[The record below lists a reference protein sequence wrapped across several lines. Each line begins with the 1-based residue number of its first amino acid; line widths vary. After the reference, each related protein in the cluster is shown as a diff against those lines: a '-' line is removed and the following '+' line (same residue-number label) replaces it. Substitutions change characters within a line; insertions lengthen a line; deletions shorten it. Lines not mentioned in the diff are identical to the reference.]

1 MKRRH
6 ALIPNVLTIAG
17 TDPTGGAGIQADLKA
32 FSAQGTYGMSVVTAV
47 VAQNTRGVGSIFAM
61 EPEFVAEQIAAVF
74 EDVRVDAVKIGMV
87 ANADIADAIRQS
99 LDTYAQCP
107 VVLDPVMVAKSGD
120 HLMQQDDVEAI
131 RERLVPRAT
140 LITPN
145 LPEASV
151 LLDRDVEMSS
161 LEEMHASLEELR
173 ALGSQWVLLKG
184 GHLGGEESIDILTGH
199 ETVELTAPRVDTIND
214 HGTGCTLS
222 AAIAALL
229 PRHGYIDAVRQAK
242 KYLTAALRHADE
254 LDVGAGHGPV
264 HHFHA
269 LWNNAP
275 LQLQGAQR

>member
-1 MKRRH
+1 M
-6 ALIPNVLTIAG
+6 IPNVLTIAG

>member
-1 MKRRH
+1 MKRRQ

-32 FSAQGTYGMSVVTAV
+32 FSANGAYGMSVVTAV
-47 VAQNTRGVGSIFAM
+47 VAQNTRGVGSIVAM

-214 HGTGCTLS
+214 HAP
-222 AAIAALL
+222 AARYR
-229 PRHGYIDAVRQAK
+229 PR
-242 KYLTAALRHADE
+242 
-254 LDVGAGHGPV
+254 
-264 HHFHA
+264 
-269 LWNNAP
+269 
-275 LQLQGAQR
+275 